1 MSFWRDVERMAAASR
16 RHPTWQRAGL
26 VVDPVNFDAA
36 ALLSPPMPP
45 VATDTQALALLRA
58 LADLLRYPFDDGV
71 PSSVTDHADRL
82 QAAIDAGDAAKVKW
96 ERDQA
101 ARYVDSQHYLIMD
114 RMKRT
119 LEPEPR
125 PEPKRR

>member
-1 MSFWRDVERMAAASR
+1 
-16 RHPTWQRAGL
+16 
-26 VVDPVNFDAA
+26 
-36 ALLSPPMPP
+36 MPP

-71 PSSVTDHADRL
+71 PLSVVAHADRL
-82 QAAIDAGDAAKVKW
+82 QAAIDAGDAAKVHW

-101 ARYVDSQHYLIMD
+101 ARYVESQHYLIMD
-114 RMKRT
+114 RLKRT

-125 PEPKRR
+125 MPKERR